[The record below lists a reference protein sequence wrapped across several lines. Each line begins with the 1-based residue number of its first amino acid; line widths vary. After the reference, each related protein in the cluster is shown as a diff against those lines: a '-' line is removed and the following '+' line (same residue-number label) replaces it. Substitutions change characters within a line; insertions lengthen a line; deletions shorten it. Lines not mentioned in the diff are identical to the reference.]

1 MCYPT
6 CLHGDVHDLAM
17 TYPWQPVFPNV
28 APKDA
33 GGYPQMDGFNHRG
46 GFGVPNFDQ
55 TQEKTSRAREVP

>member
-6 CLHGDVHDLAM
+6 CRPIGDVHDLAM

-33 GGYPQMDGFNHRG
+33 VGYPQRG
-46 GFGVPNFDQ
+46 IWVPNFHQ